1 MGNLIIKPN
10 TGGLLK
16 LQDEGGTDAI
26 SISTTG
32 NTTLAGTANALGT
45 VASGTLG
52 TSVVFSS
59 FVGMIAPFAMASP
72 PTGWLVCDGSA
83 VARAGA
89 GTYAALFAAIST
101 TWGTGDGSTTFNVPD
116 LEGAFLRGSGTS
128 TLFTEDSTITLA
140 AVQSDTFQGHHHSIT
155 NTANSDT
162 ATASGAHSRMVTGS
176 ASSGVQPDIGAHAIT
191 VDNPETGSNNS
202 PRIGD
207 ETRPNNIGVKYCIK
221 Y

>member
-45 VASGTLG
+45 VTSGTLG

-59 FVGMIAPFAMASP
+59 FVGMIAPFGMASP
-72 PTGWLVCDGSA
+72 PTGWLACDGSA

-89 GTYAALFAAIST
+89 GTYAALFAVLST
-101 TWGTGDGSTTFNVPD
+101 TWGVGDGSTTFNVPD
-116 LEGAFLRGSGTS
+116 LEGAFLRGVGTS
-128 TLFTEDSTITLA
+128 TGFTQDHTTTLA
-140 AVQSDTFQGHHHSIT
+140 QFEDDQVQTHWHGLKGKATGLDVG
-155 NTANSDT
+155 ANYWNIFTSL
-162 ATASGAHSRMVTGS
+162 SGPTHDI
-176 ASSGVQPDIGAHAIT
+176 ASSGSLTASSANEGRMGT
-191 VDNPETGSNNS
+191 
-202 PRIGD
+202 
-207 ETRPNNIGVKYCIK
+207 ETRPNNIGVQYCIK